1 MRPAAF
7 AALLG
12 PTGWLAGAD
21 AEPYARDWTGD
32 WHGRPL
38 GVARPRDAAEAAALV
53 RLCAA
58 EGVAIVPSGGRTGLT
73 GAAVAGQVPA
83 ILVSLERMTAIRALD
98 AVEGTIIAEAGC
110 TIAAVQRAAA
120 EAGWF
125 FPLSFGAEGSATV
138 GGALSTNAGGI
149 RALRY
154 GSARDLCLGLEAVLP
169 DGSLLDELRRVRKDN
184 TGYALKHLLIGAE
197 GTLGLIT
204 AAVLRL
210 VPPLRAR
217 ETMLLAVPSPRAA
230 LQLFARL
237 SAGGADL
244 VACELIGALPWEAAL
259 ARGLRAPLPAGSPW
273 WCLVEAGS
281 PAADQPLRPLLESL
295 LAAALAAGEATDATF
310 AESEAARAH
319 LWTIRERIPEGV
331 RALGPALPTDVA
343 VPVAAVPDFLARA
356 EAMIEQRWP
365 QARFVPFGHLGDGNI
380 HIVLLGPPG
389 EEQKAWKRRLAA
401 AEEAINEL
409 AVSFGGSFSAEH
421 GIGQS
426 KLAAMRRLKPA
437 PALAAMRAIKHALD
451 PRGLFNPGKVIP
463 EG

>member
-1 MRPAAF
+1 M
-7 AALLG
+7 
-12 PTGWLAGAD
+12 
-21 AEPYARDWTGD
+21 
-32 WHGRPL
+32 
-38 GVARPRDAAEAAALV
+38 
-53 RLCAA
+53 
-58 EGVAIVPSGGRTGLT
+58 
-73 GAAVAGQVPA
+73 
-83 ILVSLERMTAIRALD
+83 
-98 AVEGTIIAEAGC
+98 
-110 TIAAVQRAAA
+110 
-120 EAGWF
+120 
-125 FPLSFGAEGSATV
+125 
-138 GGALSTNAGGI
+138 
-149 RALRY
+149 
-154 GSARDLCLGLEAVLP
+154 LP

-217 ETMLLAVPSPRAA
+217 RRCCWPCPRRGRRW
-230 LQLFARL
+230 QLFARL

-259 ARGLRAPLPAGSPW
+259 ARACAPRCRRASPW

-356 EAMIEQRWP
+356 EAMMEQRWP

-409 AVSFGGSFSAEH
+409 GGVLRRFLSAPNMAS
-421 GIGQS
+421 GSRNSPPCG
-426 KLAAMRRLKPA
+426 
-437 PALAAMRAIKHALD
+437 
-451 PRGLFNPGKVIP
+451 G
-463 EG
+463 